1 MTRRPTGAED
11 LCILSL
17 NYGQFKNEVQIVI
30 QKQKGLRIADSSHE
44 HVLKTLGKAL
54 KRLLT
59 DRAMNETL
67 NKQNIHTYI
76 TQYYELLGPQYNHLI
91 NDQNIRQHIELVQLE
106 DGIPQIALRIRY
118 SPTIEMNVYL

>member
-1 MTRRPTGAED
+1 
-11 LCILSL
+11 
-17 NYGQFKNEVQIVI
+17 
-30 QKQKGLRIADSSHE
+30 
-44 HVLKTLGKAL
+44 
-54 KRLLT
+54 
-59 DRAMNETL
+59 MNETL